1 MSNPFKRANS
11 KLAKKSRS
19 VAASAITDLWGMILT
34 PTAPKKRISPKAKRP
49 VTKKSVHPKKVGSK
63 SRAVSPKDRQQAKVN
78 GKTNI
83 PATSRSSAIV
93 PRGASFKTG
102 NYACEF
108 GERTYKLYIPANG
121 ITTNASL
128 PLLVMLH
135 GCSQTPDDFARG
147 TGMNVLAEEFG
158 FIVVYPNQS
167 RKSQKNRCWN
177 WYKRSDQN
185 RDAGEPALIAGL
197 TRHIIDAH
205 RADPAK
211 VYIAGLSAGASTALI
226 TANAY
231 PDIFA
236 AVGAHSGLPAGAA
249 HDAPSALVAMRY
261 GMPGHRNNVPLPTIN
276 FHGDADKV
284 VNPRNGAYVA
294 TRATEPYPHLRRTEK
309 VGYSTQGKKYVRTS
323 HRLGKGRS
331 FIEQWMVHGSGHAWS
346 GGNRAGGFTD
356 PTGPDASREMIRF
369 FLRHRT
375 SKKWRSSFQK

>member
-1 MSNPFKRANS
+1 MSNQFIHANS

-19 VAASAITDLWGMILT
+19 LTASAIKDLWSMILT
-34 PTAPKKRISPKAKRP
+34 PAAPEKRIRPKAKRP
-49 VTKKSVHPKKVGSK
+49 VSKKSVRPTKVGLK
-63 SRAVSPKDRQQAKVN
+63 SHPDAPKDRQTAKVN
-78 GKTNI
+78 GKAKC
-83 PATSRSSAIV
+83 PATSRASTIT
-93 PRGASFKTG
+93 PRGASFKTE
-102 NYACEF
+102 NYTCEH

-121 ITTNASL
+121 TTAQKPL

-135 GCSQTPDDFARG
+135 GCSQTPEDFARG

-177 WYKRSDQN
+177 WFKRSDQN
-185 RDAGEPALIAGL
+185 RNAGEPGLIANL
-197 TRHIIDAH
+197 TRHIIDKH
-205 RADPAK
+205 QADPAK
-211 VYIAGLSAGASTALI
+211 VYIAGLSAGASSALI

-249 HDAPSALVAMRY
+249 HDAASALVAMRY

-276 FHGDADKV
+276 FHGDDDKV
-284 VNPRNGAYVA
+284 VNPRNSAYVA

-309 VGYSTQGKKYVRTS
+309 VGYSMAGKKYVRTS

-346 GGNRAGGFTD
+346 GGNKAGEFTD
-356 PTGPDASREMIRF
+356 PTGPDASREMVRF

-375 SKKWRSSFQK
+375 SKKWRSTFDN